1 MSRATVLACLVSSSV
16 LALTVAAA
24 SPAQAAGVDYVALGD
39 SYSSGVGAPGQ
50 SGTCLRSNYSY
61 AAQWAAKHSPA
72 TFQFLACSGA
82 VTDDV
87 LNTQVP
93 AMSGG
98 ADLISITIGGN
109 DAGFAPTVLTCL
121 TSSDATCTAKVN
133 AGKAYVANT
142 LPGKLDATYAAIKAK
157 AATGAKVVVLSYP
170 NIFDTSAALC
180 EMSATKRKALNSGA
194 QALDDM
200 IKSRAA
206 NAGFT
211 YADVRDNFAGHGV
224 CASKPY
230 LNGLTIIPPQNS
242 YHPNANGYTFGY
254 LPALTSAVS

>member
-1 MSRATVLACLVSSSV
+1 MSRATVLASLVSSSILV
-16 LALTVAAA
+16 LTVAA

-50 SGTCLRSNYSY
+50 SGTCLRSKYSY

-87 LNTQVP
+87 RSTQIP
-93 AMSGG
+93 AMAGG
-98 ADLISITIGGN
+98 ADLVSITIGGN

-142 LPGKLDATYAAIKAK
+142 LPGKLDATYDAIKAK
-157 AATGAKVVVLSYP
+157 APGAKVVVLSYP
-170 NIFDTSAALC
+170 NIFDTSASSC
-180 EMSATKRKALNSGA
+180 EMSVTKRKALNSGA

-206 NAGFT
+206 KAGFT

-242 YHPNANGYTFGY
+242 YHPNSNGYTNGY
-254 LPALTSAVS
+254 LPALTSAA

>member
-16 LALTVAAA
+16 LALTVAA

-50 SGTCLRSNYSY
+50 SGSCLRSKYSY
-61 AAQWAAKHSPA
+61 AAQWAAKNSP
-72 TFQFLACSGA
+72 TSFQFLACSGA

-87 LNTQVP
+87 VNTQVP
-93 AMSGG
+93 AMQSG
-98 ADLISITIGGN
+98 ADLVSITIGGN

-121 TSSDATCTAKVN
+121 TSSDATCIAKVN
-133 AGKAYVANT
+133 AGKTYVANT
-142 LPGKLDATYAAIKAK
+142 LPGKLDAAYHAIRAK
-157 AATGAKVVVLSYP
+157 APGAKVVVLSYP
-170 NIFDTSAALC
+170 NIFDTAAAFC

-200 IKSRAA
+200 IKSRVAA
-206 NAGFT
+206 AGFT
-211 YADVRDNFAGHGV
+211 YSDVRDNFAGHGV

-242 YHPNANGYTFGY
+242 YHPNSSGYTYGY
-254 LPALTSAVS
+254 LPALTSAA